1 MSISTL
7 AERGKPR
14 SYTASDPAAG
24 SEASLTV
31 PAGEKWILL
40 GASVAL
46 VQGATQTP
54 LGYLTIKDASGNTVA
69 QFAGA
74 SAATSVSTTTRY
86 NWFSGASLTAGA
98 GATVNQAPLP
108 SGVLVKGGWTIST
121 TTTGIGANT
130 DYGVLAVWVIAY

>member
-1 MSISTL
+1 MTIATL

-14 SYTASDPAAG
+14 SYTATDPAAG

-31 PAGEKWILL
+31 PTGEKWILL
-40 GASVAL
+40 AASIPL

-54 LGYLTIKDASGNTVA
+54 LPFLTVKDASGNTLA

-74 SAATSVSTTTRY
+74 SAATSVSTTTRF
-86 NWFSGASLTAGA
+86 NWSPGNALTAGA
-98 GATVNQAPLP
+98 GATVNTAPLP
-108 SGVLVKGGWTIST
+108 SGVVIKGGWTIST

>member
-1 MSISTL
+1 MTIATL

-14 SYTASDPAAG
+14 SALATDPAAG

-31 PAGEKWILL
+31 PTGEKWILL
-40 GASVAL
+40 GASVPL

-54 LGYLTIKDASGNTVA
+54 LGYLTIKDASGTTVA

-74 SAATSVSTTTRY
+74 TAATSVSTTTRY
-86 NWFSGASLTAGA
+86 NWFPGATITAGA
-98 GATVNQAPLP
+98 GATVNQAMIP
-108 SGVLVKGGWTIST
+108 SGLVVKGGWTIST

-130 DYGVLAVWVIAY
+130 DYGVLAVWVLAY